1 MRLFPSYVIVFFL
14 ILQDLR
20 RTVVLKLISHL
31 RTYNENSLVIDWIR
45 AIAIS
50 ADASVHPSTKP
61 VNAKSWFCD
70 VQYHSKNILNL

>member
-70 VQYHSKNILNL
+70 VHITLKIF